1 MSEIS
6 KWLMRK
12 NIRVMF
18 GAAAILTALVSFYLY
33 HLCHRIFA
41 LGFPISILIF
51 ILGLYLHHKL
61 GRIAFINELRSQW
74 GKPLKTE
81 RHPERIKNSYKSLN
95 LKIEGSSEIDDL
107 TWNDLLMDDIYR
119 LMDRCHSSCGQV
131 MLYGILRQPIIN
143 ESVWETRRKSIHAIQ
158 SNRDFR
164 EKLQLILHKLGKQ
177 NKEQVERLLTEELPE
192 PPKFWLLLE
201 IVPYISL
208 ISFAA
213 SLLLYTL
220 GKPELFA
227 VPLILVSAISI
238 MNAAIRNKLRKGIT
252 SHFPSIGYLSSI
264 INAARSISTLSADDL
279 NDQLKRLSEAYES
292 CRTIN
297 NKTFALNLEN
307 VDPFGLYTYINVLF
321 LIDIRMFFRVVKD
334 INACRNELIALY
346 SLIGELDAL
355 ISIASFRD
363 GYPSAV
369 EPVLHNQARE
379 LELDNMIHPLIENPV
394 PNSISLKSKGAL
406 ITGSNMSGKSTFLRT
421 TAVNVIL
428 AQTTCIT
435 FTSGYRGSF
444 YRVCTSISQSD
455 NMLGGKSYY
464 LAEAETLLK
473 MLNGIQP
480 DIPTLCVIDEI
491 FRGTNSRERIAAASQ
506 YLKYIAGLNALT
518 MAATH
523 DIELTDIVKDKFD
536 IYYFAEDVSK
546 EGLVFDYR
554 LRHGVSPTRNAI
566 KILDYLGYPEEI
578 VSNSNAM
585 IAGEEFISSH

>member
-1 MSEIS
+1 M
-6 KWLMRK
+6 
-12 NIRVMF
+12 
-18 GAAAILTALVSFYLY
+18 
-33 HLCHRIFA
+33 
-41 LGFPISILIF
+41 
-51 ILGLYLHHKL
+51 
-61 GRIAFINELRSQW
+61 
-74 GKPLKTE
+74 
-81 RHPERIKNSYKSLN
+81 
-95 LKIEGSSEIDDL
+95 
-107 TWNDLLMDDIYR
+107 
-119 LMDRCHSSCGQV
+119 
-131 MLYGILRQPIIN
+131 
-143 ESVWETRRKSIHAIQ
+143 
-158 SNRDFR
+158 
-164 EKLQLILHKLGKQ
+164 
-177 NKEQVERLLTEELPE
+177 
-192 PPKFWLLLE
+192 
-201 IVPYISL
+201 
-208 ISFAA
+208 
-213 SLLLYTL
+213 
-220 GKPELFA
+220 
-227 VPLILVSAISI
+227 
-238 MNAAIRNKLRKGIT
+238 
-252 SHFPSIGYLSSI
+252 
-264 INAARSISTLSADDL
+264 SADDL

-394 PNSISLKSKGAL
+394 PNSISLKGKGAL